1 MHFLD
6 FEKPIADLEGKI
18 RDLSLNLV
26 GEKSD
31 NNSEILRL
39 KEKIDNLLEK
49 TYEKLSPWQITQVA
63 RHPERPHFSDYLAV
77 LISDFQVLSGDRGFS
92 EDKAI
97 IAGIG
102 SYHSQ
107 SVMVIGQEKGFD
119 TDSRLK
125 HNFGMVKP
133 EGYRKVAR
141 LMKLA
146 DRFKMPI
153 ITFVD
158 TAGAYP
164 GVGAEQRGQAE
175 AIANCIQTCLEV
187 KVPFISVI
195 IGEGGSGGAVALAV
209 SDKVLMLQNSIYSVI
224 SPEGCA
230 SILWRDNDKAELAAE
245 SLGIT
250 AKFLKSKGIVD
261 TIISEPKGGAH
272 RDHSLTIRNVDEAI
286 LSELNELKKSSPEN
300 LLQDRQNKFLLY
312 GRI

>member
-1 MHFLD
+1 
-6 FEKPIADLEGKI
+6 
-18 RDLSLNLV
+18 
-26 GEKSD
+26 
-31 NNSEILRL
+31 
-39 KEKIDNLLEK
+39 
-49 TYEKLSPWQITQVA
+49 
-63 RHPERPHFSDYLAV
+63 
-77 LISDFQVLSGDRGFS
+77 
-92 EDKAI
+92 
-97 IAGIG
+97 
-102 SYHSQ
+102 
-107 SVMVIGQEKGFD
+107 MVIGQEKGFD
-119 TDSRLK
+119 TESRLK

-195 IGEGGSGGAVALAV
+195 IGEGGSGGAVALAA

-250 AKFLKSKGIVD
+250 AKFLKDKGIVD
-261 TIISEPKGGAH
+261 TIIAEPKGGAH

-300 LLQDRQNKFLLY
+300 LLLDRQNKFLLY

>member
-1 MHFLD
+1 MQFLD

-18 RDLSLNLV
+18 RELSLNLV

-31 NNSEILRL
+31 NNSEILNL

-63 RHPERPHFSDYLAV
+63 RHPERPHFSDYLTV
-77 LISDFQVLSGDRGFS
+77 LISDFQILSGDRGFS

-119 TDSRLK
+119 TESRLK
-125 HNFGMVKP
+125 HNFGMAKP

-272 RDHSLTIRNVDEAI
+272 RDHSFTIRNVDEAI

-300 LLQDRQNKFLLY
+300 LLLDRRNKFLLY

>member
-63 RHPERPHFSDYLAV
+63 RHPERPHFSDYLTV
-77 LISDFQVLSGDRGFS
+77 LISDFQILSGDRGFS

-195 IGEGGSGGAVALAV
+195 IGEGGSGGAVALAA

-250 AKFLKSKGIVD
+250 AKFLKGKGIID

>member
-1 MHFLD
+1 MQFLD

-18 RDLSLNLV
+18 RELSLNLV

-31 NNSEILRL
+31 DNSEILNL

-49 TYEKLSPWQITQVA
+49 TYKKLSPWQITQVA
-63 RHPERPHFSDYLAV
+63 RHPERPHFSDYLTV
-77 LISDFQVLSGDRGFS
+77 LISDFQILSGDRGFS

-119 TDSRLK
+119 TESRLK

-209 SDKVLMLQNSIYSVI
+209 SDKVLMLQTQLHRYQPFYKLV
-224 SPEGCA
+224 
-230 SILWRDNDKAELAAE
+230 RY
-245 SLGIT
+245 
-250 AKFLKSKGIVD
+250 FLIF
-261 TIISEPKGGAH
+261 
-272 RDHSLTIRNVDEAI
+272 
-286 LSELNELKKSSPEN
+286 LNL
-300 LLQDRQNKFLLY
+300 
-312 GRI
+312 

>member
-1 MHFLD
+1 MQFLD

-18 RDLSLNLV
+18 RELSLNLV

-31 NNSEILRL
+31 NNSEILNL
-39 KEKIDNLLEK
+39 KEKIDNLLDK

-63 RHPERPHFSDYLAV
+63 RHPERPHFSDYLTV
-77 LISDFQVLSGDRGFS
+77 LVSDFQILSGDRGFS

-102 SYHSQ
+102 TYHSQ

-119 TDSRLK
+119 TESRLK
-125 HNFGMVKP
+125 HNFGMAKP

-146 DRFKMPI
+146 DRFKIPI

-250 AKFLKSKGIVD
+250 AKFLKSKGIV
-261 TIISEPKGGAH
+261 GAQ
-272 RDHSLTIRNVDEAI
+272 L
-286 LSELNELKKSSPEN
+286 
-300 LLQDRQNKFLLY
+300 
-312 GRI
+312 

>member
-1 MHFLD
+1 MQFLD

-18 RDLSLNLV
+18 RELSLNLV

-31 NNSEILRL
+31 NNSEILNL

-63 RHPERPHFSDYLAV
+63 RHPERPHFSDYLTV
-77 LISDFQVLSGDRGFS
+77 LISDFQILSGDRGFS

-286 LSELNELKKSSPEN
+286 LPELNELKKISPEN

>member
-1 MHFLD
+1 MQFLD

-18 RDLSLNLV
+18 RELSLNLV

-31 NNSEILRL
+31 NNSEILNL

-63 RHPERPHFSDYLAV
+63 RHPERPHFSDYLTV
-77 LISDFQVLSGDRGFS
+77 LISDFQILSGDRGFS

-119 TDSRLK
+119 TESRLK
-125 HNFGMVKP
+125 HNFGMAKP

-272 RDHSLTIRNVDEAI
+272 RDHSLTISNVDEVI

-300 LLQDRQNKFLLY
+300 LLLDRRNKFLLY

>member
-31 NNSEILRL
+31 NNNEILRL

-63 RHPERPHFSDYLAV
+63 RHPERPHFSDYLTV
-77 LISDFQVLSGDRGFS
+77 LISDFQILSGDRGFS

-119 TDSRLK
+119 TESRLK

-195 IGEGGSGGAVALAV
+195 IGEGGSGGAVALAA
-209 SDKVLMLQNSIYSVI
+209 SDKILMLQNSIYSVI

-250 AKFLKSKGIVD
+250 AKFLKGKGIID
-261 TIISEPKGGAH
+261 TIISETACYINIVVSC
-272 RDHSLTIRNVDEAI
+272 REDE
-286 LSELNELKKSSPEN
+286 N
-300 LLQDRQNKFLLY
+300 
-312 GRI
+312 

>member
-1 MHFLD
+1 
-6 FEKPIADLEGKI
+6 
-18 RDLSLNLV
+18 
-26 GEKSD
+26 
-31 NNSEILRL
+31 
-39 KEKIDNLLEK
+39 
-49 TYEKLSPWQITQVA
+49 
-63 RHPERPHFSDYLAV
+63 
-77 LISDFQVLSGDRGFS
+77 
-92 EDKAI
+92 
-97 IAGIG
+97 
-102 SYHSQ
+102 
-107 SVMVIGQEKGFD
+107 MVIGQEKGFD
-119 TDSRLK
+119 TESRLK
-125 HNFGMVKP
+125 HNFGMAKP

-230 SILWRDNDKAELAAE
+230 SILWRDSDKAEEAAE
-245 SLGIT
+245 SLGLT
-250 AKFLKSKGIVD
+250 A
-261 TIISEPKGGAH
+261 
-272 RDHSLTIRNVDEAI
+272 NV
-286 LSELNELKKSSPEN
+286 
-300 LLQDRQNKFLLY
+300 
-312 GRI
+312 

>member
-1 MHFLD
+1 M
-6 FEKPIADLEGKI
+6 K
-18 RDLSLNLV
+18 
-26 GEKSD
+26 
-31 NNSEILRL
+31 L

-63 RHPERPHFSDYLAV
+63 RHPERPHFSDYLNI
-77 LISDFQVLSGDRGFS
+77 LISDFQILSGDRGFS

-97 IAGIG
+97 IAGVG

-195 IGEGGSGGAVALAV
+195 IGEGGSGGAVAPV
-209 SDKVLMLQNSIYSVI
+209 SYTHL
-224 SPEGCA
+224 
-230 SILWRDNDKAELAAE
+230 R
-245 SLGIT
+245 
-250 AKFLKSKGIVD
+250 
-261 TIISEPKGGAH
+261 AH
-272 RDHSLTIRNVDEAI
+272 ET
-286 LSELNELKKSSPEN
+286 
-300 LLQDRQNKFLLY
+300 
-312 GRI
+312 

>member
-1 MHFLD
+1 MQFLD

-26 GEKSD
+26 GEQSD
-31 NNSEILRL
+31 NNTEIMKL
-39 KEKIDNLLEK
+39 KEKIDKLLEK

-63 RHPERPHFSDYLAV
+63 RHPERPHFSDYLNI
-77 LISDFQVLSGDRGFS
+77 LISDFQILSGDRGFS

-97 IAGIG
+97 IAGVG

-119 TDSRLK
+119 TESRLK

-146 DRFKMPI
+146 NRFKMPI

-195 IGEGGSGGAVALAV
+195 IGEGGSGGAVALAA

-250 AKFLKSKGIVD
+250 AKFLKDKGIVD
-261 TIISEPKGGAH
+261 TIIAEPKGGAH

-300 LLQDRQNKFLLY
+300 LLLDRQNKFLLY
-312 GRI
+312 GRV